1 MPMELCIPVSTTKV
15 LVCIS
20 ENIISTIPRVTGFL
34 VSRFLDYLY
43 PRKSIQR
50 ILGEFNPGEQP
61 LGTCITAEAVHGGDV
76 DIIVS
81 WKDGHGHLVSSSR
94 SKTLGWDRPKRAREC
109 EPLDGRD

>member
-1 MPMELCIPVSTTKV
+1 MELCIPVSTTKV

-20 ENIISTIPRVTGFL
+20 ENITSTIPRATGFL
-34 VSRFLDYLY
+34 VRFLDYLY